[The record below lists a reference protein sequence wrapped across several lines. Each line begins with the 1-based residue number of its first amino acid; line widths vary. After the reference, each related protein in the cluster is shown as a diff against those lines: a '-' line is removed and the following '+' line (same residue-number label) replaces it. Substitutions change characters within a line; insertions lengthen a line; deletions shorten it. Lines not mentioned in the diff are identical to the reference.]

1 VSASNR
7 SNSLPQFTEI
17 DGLGL
22 LAVAALSALFYFVGI
37 GPLLEH
43 QKAAAAQ
50 QQELQMKQIAAA
62 AAATDLQTANARLA
76 DQRKLIAD
84 NPLKLQSLADLNN
97 RLARITA
104 LATAGGLDIA
114 NLHPQAPI
122 DGTQY
127 ATVPMELAGT
137 GGFADCVRYLHD
149 LHEQL
154 PDTTCTAV
162 RLSGS
167 ADTPAPAH
175 FIFELNWHAAS
186 QGIAAMP
193 TQEN

>member
-1 VSASNR
+1 VSASSK
-7 SNSLPQFTEI
+7 SNSLPRFTEI
-17 DGLGL
+17 DGIGL
-22 LAVAALSALFYFVGI
+22 LVAAGLSALFYFAGI

-43 QKAAAAQ
+43 QKAAVAA
-50 QQELQMKQIAAA
+50 QQELQMKQIAASDA
-62 AAATDLQTANARLA
+62 AVDLQTANARLA

-84 NPLKLQSLADLNN
+84 NPLKLQSIADLNN

-104 LATAGGLDIA
+104 MATAGRLDIA
-114 NLHPQAPI
+114 NLQPHAPI

-127 ATVPMELAGT
+127 ATVPMELTGT

-149 LHEQL
+149 LHQEL

-167 ADTPAPAH
+167 ADTSAAH
-175 FIFELNWHAAS
+175 FVFELNWHAAS
-186 QGIAAMP
+186 QGVAAMP

>member
-1 VSASNR
+1 MSKSTL
-7 SNSLPQFTEI
+7 SQFTEVDAI
-17 DGLGL
+17 GL
-22 LAVAALSALFYFVGI
+22 LALAGLTALFYFAGLQ
-37 GPLLEH
+37 PMLER
-43 QKAAAAQ
+43 QKNVAAQ
-50 QQELQMKQIAAA
+50 QQELLLKQIQAADA
-62 AAATDLQTANARLA
+62 ALSLQSATARLA
-76 DQRKLIAD
+76 TQRKLIAD
-84 NPLKLQSLADLNN
+84 NPLKLQSISDLNN

-114 NLHPQAPI
+114 NLQPQAAI

-127 ATVPMELAGT
+127 ATVPMELTGT
-137 GGFADCVRYLHD
+137 GGFIDCVRYLHD

-167 ADTPAPAH
+167 ADTPATAH
-175 FIFELNWHAAS
+175 FTFQLDWHATG
-186 QGIAAMP
+186 QGVATIP